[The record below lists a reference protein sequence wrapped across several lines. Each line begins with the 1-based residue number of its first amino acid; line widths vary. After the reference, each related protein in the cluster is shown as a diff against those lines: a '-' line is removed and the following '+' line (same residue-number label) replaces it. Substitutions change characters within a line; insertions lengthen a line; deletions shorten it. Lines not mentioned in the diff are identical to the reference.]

1 MLAFHSPVSKHQ
13 PTDVIP
19 VGASLLAKI
28 VNDDAASL
36 TNRVALAFIAS
47 KLAPTGVGCC
57 RQNVGF
63 TLVPK

>member
-1 MLAFHSPVSKHQ
+1 ME
-13 PTDVIP
+13 
-19 VGASLLAKI
+19 
-28 VNDDAASL
+28 VNDNEGCLSANGAL
-36 TNRVALAFIAS
+36 TFIAS